1 MVLSTPAPEDFAMKN
16 DHLDVARMRGELL
29 AAIEPHVPFDG
40 WSEPAFRQAV
50 ADLGVDPGVARLV
63 CPRGAADLAVEY
75 HRAADREAAR
85 RIAAADW
92 PEMKFRD
99 KVGAAVRLRLE
110 LVDPELVRRA
120 AALFA
125 LPQHAA
131 TGAKLVWESAD
142 MIWTALGDTS
152 RDVNW
157 YTKRMSLAGVISG
170 TVLYWMGDES
180 EARAESWEFL
190 DRRIGEVMQIEK
202 IKGKVLGL
210 PGLSAV
216 LGRVRAPEARP
227 MPGRSAS

>member
-1 MVLSTPAPEDFAMKN
+1 MKN
-16 DHLDVARMRGELL
+16 DHLDVARMRGDLL
-29 AAIEPHVPFDG
+29 AAITPHVPFDG

-63 CPRGAADLAVEY
+63 CPRGAVDLAVEY
-75 HRAADREAAR
+75 HRAADGEAAR
-85 RIAAADW
+85 LIADADW

-99 KVGAAVRLRLE
+99 KVAAAVRMRLD

-142 MIWTALGDTS
+142 MVWTALGDTS
-152 RDVNW
+152 RDYNW
-157 YTKRMSLAGVISG
+157 YSKRLTLAGVISG

-180 EARAESWEFL
+180 EGRADSWQFL
-190 DRRIGEVMQIEK
+190 DRRIGEVMQFEK
-202 IKGKVLGL
+202 IKGKVTGL
-210 PGLSAV
+210 PGLSG
-216 LGRVRAPEARP
+216 LLSRIHAPEPRP
-227 MPGRSAS
+227 MPGRTTR

>member
-1 MVLSTPAPEDFAMKN
+1 MKN
-16 DHLDVARMRGELL
+16 DHLDVDRMRGDLL
-29 AAIEPHVPFDG
+29 AAITPHVPFDG

-63 CPRGAADLAVEY
+63 CPRGAVDLAVEY
-75 HRAADREAAR
+75 HRAADREAAKL
-85 RIAAADW
+85 IAAAEW

-99 KVGAAVRLRLE
+99 RIAAAVRMRLE

-120 AALFA
+120 ASLFA

-152 RDVNW
+152 RDYNW
-157 YTKRMSLAGVISG
+157 YSKRLTLSGVYSG

-180 EARAESWEFL
+180 EGRAESWEFL
-190 DRRIGEVMQIEK
+190 DRRIGDVMQIEK
-202 IKGKVLGL
+202 IKGKVTGL
-210 PGLSAV
+210 PGLSG
-216 LGRVRAPEARP
+216 LLSRIRAPEQRP
-227 MPGRSAS
+227 MPGRTTP